1 MLNEFQQQEQTVQF
15 LMGLNDSFTHIRG
28 HILLMEPMPPTN
40 KILALILQ
48 EEQQNSLATSKTD
61 SAALPSKPNSLSR
74 APRRQPN
81 YQRK

>member
-15 LMGLNDSFTHIRG
+15 LMGLNDSFTRIRG

-48 EEQQNSLATSKTD
+48 EEQQNSLATSKID
-61 SAALPSKPNSLSR
+61 SAALPSKSNSLSR